1 VKCCGDGKEND
12 PASCP
17 PHLHMSDGENIQ
29 LKWINSP
36 EALKIWQAL
45 NVRHGKYCAS
55 CSATQQWLDIGPVFL
70 VLHKLM
76 KGVKSLE
83 VPEERFIEEDYKKGV
98 QETGVK
104 FNTKDKATLLPF
116 LQSFPQL
123 FQQAASPHN
132 IQKGCVQSGQV
143 SEHNSKP
150 NFDQMAQQCPG
161 ARVTM
166 VCARVCTCVCV
177 CVCAAHRAAHVRICV
192 CVSCDVCVCE
202 CVCSNC
208 LFMCAMCRVRAAV
221 KSRQVACAQATAIG

>member
-1 VKCCGDGKEND
+1 
-12 PASCP
+12 
-17 PHLHMSDGENIQ
+17 MSDGENIQ

-177 CVCAAHRAAHVRICV
+177 CVRRTARRTCAFV
-192 CVSCDVCVCE
+192 CVSCDVCV
-202 CVCSNC
+202 
-208 LFMCAMCRVRAAV
+208 
-221 KSRQVACAQATAIG
+221 